1 MSALE
6 HLSAH
11 RAPSTAT
18 SGGAMGVCKKGA
30 LRDSNPRPQALNP
43 NPRGSMPNIWV
54 LGIWVI
60 VIIVQ
65 VLGKYM
71 IIGYLDP

>member
-1 MSALE
+1 
-6 HLSAH
+6 
-11 RAPSTAT
+11 
-18 SGGAMGVCKKGA
+18 MGFILKLKSFA
-30 LRDSNPRPQALNP
+30 AALNNMNLRVHVP
-43 NPRGSMPNIWV
+43 NNWV

-65 VLGKYM
+65 VWGEYM